1 MRKFSSLFW
10 GVLLTVATSACQHDV
25 LSPPVPRGQARP
37 ATLPQDTQVVP
48 VASAYYLDIMSFLTE
63 LTEPY
68 FNSTVCHW
76 PAYPVPI
83 RVGMAVNGEIDLAEC
98 LAEAVDRWNFGET
111 SPWFIFDPAA
121 DWGIRLIHFP
131 DLEMH
136 PPARAQITRLDD
148 QGRPL
153 RIHIILGNNY
163 VTQQQRPY
171 AVRALVHELGHALFL
186 WGHSQNP
193 AHILWGG
200 GPPLVDFPSLEERK
214 AAHLWRDL
222 PEGLN
227 LTLLP
232 TASESSTAS
241 WPPGAHP

>member
-1 MRKFSSLFW
+1 VRKFSSLFW
-10 GVLLTVATSACQHDV
+10 GALLAMAMSACQSDV
-25 LSPPVPRGQARP
+25 FSPPEPSEQLKSALSPANTPTYPM
-37 ATLPQDTQVVP
+37 
-48 VASAYYLDIMSFLTE
+48 ASPYYPDIMSFLRE

-83 RVGMAVNGEIDLAEC
+83 RVGAAINGEIDLAGC
-98 LAEAVDRWNFGET
+98 LAEAVDRWNLGEA
-111 SPWFIFDPAA
+111 SPWFTFDPGA

-163 VTQQQRPY
+163 ATLQQRPY

-186 WGHSQNP
+186 WGHSQDP
-193 AHILWGG
+193 AHVLWGG
-200 GPPLVDFPSLEERK
+200 GPPLVDTPSLEERK

-227 LTLLP
+227 LNLLP
-232 TASESSTAS
+232 SAGESRTAS
-241 WPPGAHP
+241 WPPGDRP

>member
-1 MRKFSSLFW
+1 M
-10 GVLLTVATSACQHDV
+10 SACQQDG
-25 LSPPVPRGQARP
+25 LSPPELSGQAKPTRSP
-37 ATLPQDTQVVP
+37 ANTQTISA
-48 VASAYYLDIMSFLTE
+48 ASPDYLDIRSFLRE
-63 LTEPY
+63 LTKPY

-83 RVGMAVNGEIDLAEC
+83 RVGPAVNGEIDLAEC
-98 LAEAVDRWNFGET
+98 LAEAVDRWNLGEA
-111 SPWFIFDPAA
+111 SPWFSFDPAA

-163 VTQQQRPY
+163 ATPQQRPY
-171 AVRALVHELGHALFL
+171 AIRALVHELGHALFL
-186 WGHSQNP
+186 WGHSRDP
-193 AHILWGG
+193 AHILWGS
-200 GPPLVDFPSLEERK
+200 GPPVVDFPSLEERK

-227 LTLLP
+227 LNL
-232 TASESSTAS
+232 
-241 WPPGAHP
+241 PPGVLSN